1 MSLPQRPLDQKRAE
15 ASSDMVAV
23 AVAPMPEMSDT
34 LGWYLHRV
42 AETPLFG
49 PETGT
54 ALAER
59 MADGSVEARA
69 QMIEANLRLVVAIAR
84 SYCAEGGPRLLEL
97 IQEGNL
103 GLIEAVDRYDPSR
116 GNRLASY
123 AAWCI
128 RGRILEVLEGDW
140 HLRARRAV
148 HEARHAEVA
157 LRAALGREP
166 TLEELSLELD
176 RPPMRVQQLLA
187 SSPAPVSLDARI
199 TDEGEVSLLDTIEDG
214 ASPSPLDQVEDHQ
227 LHADLSRVMEQITP
241 RCRKVLELR
250 YGLIDGAPQTLD
262 EVAAQ
267 LHVSRERVR
276 QLEAKAIGQLRRL
289 GKGLRGYIH

>member
-1 MSLPQRPLDQKRAE
+1 
-15 ASSDMVAV
+15 
-23 AVAPMPEMSDT
+23 MPEMSDT

-42 AETPLFG
+42 AETPLLG
-49 PETGT
+49 PEAET

-69 QMIEANLRLVVAIAR
+69 EMIEANLRLVVAIAR

-103 GLIEAVDRYDPSR
+103 GLIEAVDRYDPGR
-116 GNRLASY
+116 GNRLATY

-148 HEARHAEVA
+148 HEARHADVA

-166 TLEELSLELD
+166 TLEELQPGAGPAAD
-176 RPPMRVQQLLA
+176 A
-187 SSPAPVSLDARI
+187 SP
-199 TDEGEVSLLDTIEDG
+199 G
-214 ASPSPLDQVEDHQ
+214 ASGVEPGTC
-227 LHADLSRVMEQITP
+227 LARRSRHRRGGQRILTRSRMGP
-241 RCRKVLELR
+241 RRAR
-250 YGLIDGAPQTLD
+250 WT
-262 EVAAQ
+262 
-267 LHVSRERVR
+267 R
-276 QLEAKAIGQLRRL
+276 
-289 GKGLRGYIH
+289 